1 MADHNQ
7 ADHNQDVVEAIAQAY
22 HVERALVDAAIDK
35 AVAGQVNALLC
46 IGINLSLKQP
56 LAGLEQLPAD
66 PAARRE
72 FIECKIG
79 EHLNE
84 R

>member
-1 MADHNQ
+1 MTEHS
-7 ADHNQDVVEAIAQAY
+7 QDVVEAIAQAY
-22 HVERALVDAAIDK
+22 HVERAIVDAAINK

-46 IGINLSLKQP
+46 VGINLSPEQLS
-56 LAGLEQLPAD
+56 EQLPAD

-84 R
+84 K

>member
-35 AVAGQVNALLC
+35 AVAGQVKALLC
-46 IGINLSLKQP
+46 IGINLS
-56 LAGLEQLPAD
+56 AEQLPAD

>member
-1 MADHNQ
+1 MADYNQ
-7 ADHNQDVVEAIAQAY
+7 VDHKADHKQDVVEAIAHAY
-22 HVERALVDAAIDK
+22 DVERAVVDVAIEK
-35 AVAGQVNALLC
+35 AVDGQVNALLC
-46 IGINLSLKQP
+46 VGINLSP
-56 LAGLEQLPAD
+56 EQLPAD

-72 FIECKIG
+72 FIECRIG